1 MAILK
6 AVNVK
11 IGRTASLK
19 GIINY
24 VLQPHKTDE
33 RLATGICCDVP
44 KALETFLD
52 TKKFFTKEKGRQYY
66 HFVQSFPPNE
76 KLTAEQAHDAAL
88 KFAEAC
94 KKFWGFE
101 MLVVT
106 HKDRKHLHSHFII
119 NSVSFIDGRKFH
131 ITSKELAAMKELQN
145 QICVQLGYSPAPKK
159 GFDIFGKLRKKAHAD
174 NAKTFHALEKSE
186 TNGEKSYLR
195 DCANSIIKAIKL
207 ARTKEQFV
215 QLMNAQGFETDWKD
229 NKKHIVFCAK
239 DLRAK
244 GNKKCKV
251 RLKKLSQY
259 FPELKNLKSK
269 EDLLNGIINRR
280 IDITRIAS
288 DERENGT
295 AGKDYD
301 FNAEYE
307 RYSAQVDR
315 ERAERAAEE
324 NARRTN
330 RDGKESAEREQSVLS
345 NTKRPTKKNIGLSRS
360 SR

>member
-11 IGRTASLK
+11 VGRKASLK

-24 VLQPHKTDE
+24 VLQPHKTE
-33 RLATGICCDVP
+33 EQLVTGICCDVP

-52 TKKFFTKEKGRQYY
+52 TKKLFGKEKGRQYY
-66 HFVQSFPPNE
+66 HLVQSFPPNE
-76 KLTAEQAHDAAL
+76 NLTAEQAHEAAL

-106 HKDRKHLHSHFII
+106 HKDRKHLHSHFVI

-131 ITSKELAAMKELQN
+131 ITRKELAAMKELQN

-159 GFDIFGKLRKKAHAD
+159 GFDIFGKLRKKARAD
-174 NAKTFHALEKSE
+174 NSKTFHALSKSE
-186 TNGEKSYLR
+186 SGGEKSYLR

-207 ARTKEQFV
+207 AHTKEQFI
-215 QLMNAQGFETDWKD
+215 QLMKAQGFDTDWKD
-229 NKKHIVFCAK
+229 NKKHVVFCAK
-239 DLRAK
+239 KLRAK
-244 GNKKCKV
+244 GVKKCKV

-259 FPELKNLKSK
+259 FPELKDFKSK
-269 EDLLNGIINRR
+269 EDLLNGIVNRR
-280 IDITRIAS
+280 IVITGIAS

-295 AGKDYD
+295 AEKGYD

-324 NARRTN
+324 NSRRVC
-330 RDGKESAEREQSVLS
+330 RDGKENVEREQSILS
-345 NTKRPTKKNIGLSRS
+345 NSKRPTKKNSGLSRA